1 MAGQLVENRREKRTS
16 VRSLLLSTCG
26 KLSSLKKSLNPMSS
40 RAMVNIDL
48 CFIYLVTVGG

>member
-1 MAGQLVENRREKRTS
+1 

-48 CFIYLVTVGG
+48 CFICLVTVGG